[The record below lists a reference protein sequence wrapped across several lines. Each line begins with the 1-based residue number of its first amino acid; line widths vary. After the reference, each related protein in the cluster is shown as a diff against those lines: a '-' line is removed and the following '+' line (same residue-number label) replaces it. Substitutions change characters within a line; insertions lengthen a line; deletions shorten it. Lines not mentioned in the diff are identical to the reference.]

1 MALISCRECGKKV
14 SDQSQSCVSCG
25 YPLNPFAFD
34 SKTSGRDNTYHQKPT
49 KSKGVA
55 AFLALFLGGIGA
67 HKFYLEQPFMGL
79 IYLCF
84 CWTLVPAIIG
94 VLESLVYMFMSQKEF
109 VARHC

>member
-1 MALISCRECGKKV
+1 MALISCRECGKKI
-14 SDQSQSCVSCG
+14 SDQSQACVSCG
-25 YPLNPFAFD
+25 FPLNPFSFD

-84 CWTLVPAIIG
+84 CWTFIPAIIG
-94 VLESLVYMFMSQKEF
+94 VLESLVYIFMSHNEF
-109 VARHC
+109 MKRHG

>member
-1 MALISCRECGKKV
+1 MALVICPECGKKV
-14 SDQSQSCVSCG
+14 SDQSQACIDCG
-25 YPLNPFAFD
+25 YPLNPFAFN
-34 SKTSGRDNTYHQKPT
+34 SKQSQRGNQKPT

-84 CWTLVPAIIG
+84 CWTLIPAIIG
-94 VLESLVYMFMSQKEF
+94 VLESLVYIFMSHKEF
-109 VARHC
+109 MARHG

>member
-14 SDQSQSCVSCG
+14 SDQSQACVGCG
-25 YPLNPFAFD
+25 HPLNPFAFN
-34 SKTSGRDNTYHQKPT
+34 SQQSGRSNQKPT

-84 CWTLVPAIIG
+84 CWTFIPAIIG
-94 VLESLVYMFMSQKEF
+94 VLESLVYIFMSHKEF
-109 VARHC
+109 MARHG

>member
-1 MALISCRECGKKV
+1 MALISCQECGKKV
-14 SDQSQSCVSCG
+14 SDQSQACVSCG
-25 YPLNPFAFD
+25 YPLNPLAFE
-34 SKTSGRDNTYHQKPT
+34 SQRNNTYRLNPS
-49 KSKGVA
+49 KSKGTA

-94 VLESLVYMFMSQKEF
+94 VLESLVYIFMSHKEF
-109 VARHC
+109 MKRHG

>member
-1 MALISCRECGKKV
+1 MALISCKECGKKV
-14 SDQSQSCVSCG
+14 SDQSQACVGCG
-25 YPLNPFAFD
+25 HPLNPFAFN
-34 SKTSGRDNTYHQKPT
+34 SQQSGRSNQKPM

-94 VLESLVYMFMSQKEF
+94 VLESLVYIFMSHKEF
-109 VARHC
+109 MARHG

>member
-1 MALISCRECGKKV
+1 MALISCRECGKKI
-14 SDQSQSCVSCG
+14 SDQSQSCIGCG
-25 YPLNPFAFD
+25 HPLNPLVFD
-34 SKTSGRDNTYHQKPT
+34 SRRGNTYHQKPM
-49 KSKGVA
+49 KSKGAA

-94 VLESLVYMFMSQKEF
+94 VLESLVYIFMSHKEF
-109 VARHC
+109 MARHC